1 MSEAGEN
8 DEVVEMTSALARLL
22 RQSISNDQEEV
33 ELEKEIE
40 YVKNYLTIQKM
51 RYKDKLEFFIYVDPR
66 VAHVPIIKLVLQP
79 LVENAIYHGIKYKET
94 KGNLKIYARPV
105 DGRVEIVVADDGIG
119 MDEDV
124 MEHIFD
130 EHGSVFECLLD
141 LDKQMNGLSDA
152 QKDVLEGLYYEKDNK
167 AIGEE
172 MGISDATVRTY
183 KFNLQ
188 KMKRRARIFLAMMEQ
203 IENEEI
209 IALRKRLEPEQNVE
223 NIRKP
228 HFDTQFGCKSLHP
241 FFTQYNFK

>member
-1 MSEAGEN
+1 MKNINKYAKHN
-8 DEVVEMTSALARLL
+8 HKHYQAC
-22 RQSISNDQEEV
+22 IIY
-33 ELEKEIE
+33 EKEGRLKME
-40 YVKNYLTIQKM
+40 FKELTLEELTRGYVWSEEEQLYQCIFCGDKM
-51 RYKDKLEFFIYVDPR
+51 EEGLIYSSRGKSV
-66 VAHVPIIKLVLQP
+66 
-79 LVENAIYHGIKYKET
+79 NA
-94 KGNLKIYARPV
+94 LRA
-105 DGRVEIVVADDGIG
+105 
-119 MDEDV
+119 MQ
-124 MEHIFD
+124 EHIFD
-130 EHGSVFECLLD
+130 EHGSVFECLLN

-167 AIGEE
+167 AIGKE

-228 HFDTQFGCKSLHP
+228 HFDTQFGANLLHP

>member
-1 MSEAGEN
+1 MKNINKYAKHN
-8 DEVVEMTSALARLL
+8 HKHYQAC
-22 RQSISNDQEEV
+22 IIY
-33 ELEKEIE
+33 EKEGRLKME
-40 YVKNYLTIQKM
+40 FKELTLEELTRGYVWSEEEQLYQCIFCGDKM
-51 RYKDKLEFFIYVDPR
+51 EEGLIYSSRGKSV
-66 VAHVPIIKLVLQP
+66 
-79 LVENAIYHGIKYKET
+79 NA
-94 KGNLKIYARPV
+94 LRA
-105 DGRVEIVVADDGIG
+105 
-119 MDEDV
+119 MQ
-124 MEHIFD
+124 EHIFD
-130 EHGSVFECLLD
+130 EHGSVFECLLN

-167 AIGEE
+167 AIGKE

-228 HFDTQFGCKSLHP
+228 HFDTQFGANLLHP
-241 FFTQYNFK
+241 FFTQYNLK

>member
-1 MSEAGEN
+1 MKNINKYAKHN
-8 DEVVEMTSALARLL
+8 HKHYQAC
-22 RQSISNDQEEV
+22 IIY
-33 ELEKEIE
+33 EKEGRLKME
-40 YVKNYLTIQKM
+40 FKELTLEELTRGYVWSEEEQLYQCIFCG
-51 RYKDKLEFFIYVDPR
+51 DKFEEGLIYSSRGKSV
-66 VAHVPIIKLVLQP
+66 
-79 LVENAIYHGIKYKET
+79 NA
-94 KGNLKIYARPV
+94 LRA
-105 DGRVEIVVADDGIG
+105 
-119 MDEDV
+119 MQ
-124 MEHIFD
+124 EHIFD
-130 EHGSVFECLLD
+130 EHCSVFECLLD

-152 QKDVLEGLYYEKDNK
+152 QKDVLEGLYYEKNNK

-228 HFDTQFGCKSLHP
+228 HFDTQFGANLLHP

>member
-1 MSEAGEN
+1 MKYIN
-8 DEVVEMTSALARLL
+8 
-22 RQSISNDQEEV
+22 
-33 ELEKEIE
+33 E
-40 YVKNYLTIQKM
+40 YVKRNQKYEQADIIYEKEGCLKMEFKELTLEELTRGYVWSEEEQLYQCIFCG
-51 RYKDKLEFFIYVDPR
+51 DKFEEGLIYSSREKSV
-66 VAHVPIIKLVLQP
+66 
-79 LVENAIYHGIKYKET
+79 NA
-94 KGNLKIYARPV
+94 LRA
-105 DGRVEIVVADDGIG
+105 
-119 MDEDV
+119 MQ
-124 MEHIFD
+124 EHIFD

-228 HFDTQFGCKSLHP
+228 HFDTQFGANLLHP

>member
-1 MSEAGEN
+1 MKNINKYAKHN
-8 DEVVEMTSALARLL
+8 HKHYQAC
-22 RQSISNDQEEV
+22 IIY
-33 ELEKEIE
+33 EKEGRLKME
-40 YVKNYLTIQKM
+40 FKELTLEELTRGYVWSEEEQLYQCIFCGDKM
-51 RYKDKLEFFIYVDPR
+51 EEGLIYSSRGKSV
-66 VAHVPIIKLVLQP
+66 
-79 LVENAIYHGIKYKET
+79 NA
-94 KGNLKIYARPV
+94 LRA
-105 DGRVEIVVADDGIG
+105 
-119 MDEDV
+119 MQ
-124 MEHIFD
+124 EHIFD
-130 EHGSVFECLLD
+130 EHGSVFECLLN

-167 AIGEE
+167 AIGKE

-203 IENEEI
+203 IENEDF

-228 HFDTQFGCKSLHP
+228 HFDTQFGANLLHP

>member
-1 MSEAGEN
+1 MRN
-8 DEVVEMTSALARLL
+8 VTKKY
-22 RQSISNDQEEV
+22 DQADIIY
-33 ELEKEIE
+33 EKEGCLKME
-40 YVKNYLTIQKM
+40 FKELTLEELTRGYVWSEEEQLYQCIFCG
-51 RYKDKLEFFIYVDPR
+51 DKFEEGLIYSSRGKSV
-66 VAHVPIIKLVLQP
+66 
-79 LVENAIYHGIKYKET
+79 NA
-94 KGNLKIYARPV
+94 LRA
-105 DGRVEIVVADDGIG
+105 
-119 MDEDV
+119 MQ
-124 MEHIFD
+124 EHIFD

-141 LDKQMNGLSDA
+141 LDKQMHGLYDA

-228 HFDTQFGCKSLHP
+228 HFDTQFGANLLHP